1 MVRRIHLISDELTEQ
16 LNTVSKKFAWF
27 SLALDK
33 STDNQD
39 TVQLRIF
46 VRGIDENFVI
56 TEKLLVLESM
66 KNTTTGQDLFECAVD
81 CVEKSAVSWNRMA
94 SITTDGARVFTG
106 KNVGMIK
113 LLENKLKAE
122 HPDGDIL
129 PFHYILRQKSFCK
142 PALDLKHVVNPVMSM
157 VNTIR
162 IRAFYHLQFK
172 SHLEDMEA
180 QYGDVIYHNSVRWH
194 VRSFKTKLGLFARKQ
209 KVPASVSSKIRD
221 HWLSLE
227 DEVTRR
233 FQDFKKIEPD
243 LNLLS
248 YPLTADI
255 DTAPEEVQLEL
266 IDMHFSCMKINE

>member
-180 QYGDVIYHNSVRWH
+180 QYGDVIYHNS
-194 VRSFKTKLGLFARKQ
+194 

-266 IDMHFSCMKINE
+266 IDMQ

>member
-180 QYGDVIYHNSVRWH
+180 QYGDVIYHNSMKK
-194 VRSFKTKLGLFARKQ
+194 FKCQRVGKNILKKLDTFKLEHDEIAAVKELLQRLESDNPLGYGSKLTSHCPVKTS
-209 KVPASVSSKIRD
+209 KVPSS
-221 HWLSLE
+221 
-227 DEVTRR
+227 
-233 FQDFKKIEPD
+233 DF
-243 LNLLS
+243 S
-248 YPLTADI
+248 
-255 DTAPEEVQLEL
+255 
-266 IDMHFSCMKINE
+266 